1 MLQRQAKT
9 LRKGQIAAALD
20 HIARTRHP
28 ARNRVIF
35 LLSVRAGLRA
45 KEIASLEWGMVTDA
59 DGRVGQVIRLQ
70 DKAAKGSSGGVV
82 PMAADLRRALDGLRQ
97 ISPNPFGTAKLV

>member
-20 HIARTRHP
+20 HIARTRHS

-35 LLSVRAGLRA
+35 LLSLRAGLRA
-45 KEIASLEWGMVTDA
+45 KEIALLEWRMVTDA
-59 DGRVGQVIRLQ
+59 EGWIG
-70 DKAAKGSSGGVV
+70 
-82 PMAADLRRALDGLRQ
+82 DLLRHRAPTRPG
-97 ISPNPFGTAKLV
+97 